1 MYDFRINFNEEDEAK
16 EVIESLKEY
25 CIGLKY
31 DRAIAYVDGYLG
43 AMQDYRD
50 RYQQGYTN
58 MQIMYIGFH
67 VYRWLAS
74 KILTH
79 KETK

>member
-1 MYDFRINFNEEDEAK
+1 MYDSRINCIEENEANKVILSLED
-16 EVIESLKEY
+16 Y
-25 CIGLKY
+25 CTGLRY

-67 VYRWLAS
+67 IYKWLAN
-74 KILTH
+74 KVLTY